1 AFRAAIELAED
12 SPAGKQAKSQL
23 YELLHLSVGQPAPSF
38 SAAAIGGR
46 RISPANYRG
55 KPLLLVF
62 WGTYWTQCVAEVP
75 LLKEL
80 YGKYQERGFAIA
92 SILNLKPENYL

>member
-1 AFRAAIELAED
+1 VLSAAPDAATRAAVQLSLGGAWRKQNDDKKAGAAFRAAIELAED

-62 WGTYWTQCVAEVP
+62 WGTY
-75 LLKEL
+75 
-80 YGKYQERGFAIA
+80 
-92 SILNLKPENYL
+92 